1 MPFLVK
7 SVMDEP
13 EAVKAKSTPKHAA
26 KESEKWHSRGR
37 VPTNTPT
44 FPRAFMF
51 IQHVFTGKYSLIYTL
66 RSVKLLC
73 FNTFTSPF
81 RLIKYSKLIL
91 TVISRNGLTNSYHV
105 LRLSL
110 SHKCMA
116 YCLIP
121 CWLNGLI
128 THFERRRLWLL
139 MPKRKQG

>member
-66 RSVKLLC
+66 RSVKIPLFKDFSEL
-73 FNTFTSPF
+73 
-81 RLIKYSKLIL
+81 K
-91 TVISRNGLTNSYHV
+91 NSESQLAGCPSV
-105 LRLSL
+105 
-110 SHKCMA
+110 K
-116 YCLIP
+116 
-121 CWLNGLI
+121 
-128 THFERRRLWLL
+128 
-139 MPKRKQG
+139 